1 MRIAIVGGAGTL
13 GKHIT
18 AELSRRGHE
27 VRVLSRSSPAFPV
40 DLSTGEGLETA
51 LAGCSTVVD
60 ASNSQR
66 KARQVLVDGTRRLL
80 AAEQRAGVGHHVGV
94 SIVGC
99 DQVPLGYYRV
109 KTAQEHLVQGGP
121 VPWTIVRATQFHEL
135 AASLFAASARYRVLP
150 AGQLPMQPVAA
161 AEVAG
166 AIAAAAESQPADGR
180 IQVAGPQVSSI
191 ADLARTWR
199 SVTGK
204 PAMLLP
210 VPLPGKMGRELRAGA
225 LTARQ
230 ADFVGAV
237 TFADWLASAD
247 DVRNRHAS
255 SS

>member
-18 AELSRRGHE
+18 AELSQRGHE

-40 DLSTGEGLETA
+40 DLSTGTGLQAA
-51 LAGCSTVVD
+51 LTGCSTVVD

-80 AAEQRAGVGHHVGV
+80 AAEQRAGVGHHVCV

-99 DQVPLGYYRV
+99 DQLPLGYYRV
-109 KTAQEHLVQGGP
+109 KTEQEQVVQQGS

-135 AASLFAASARYRVLP
+135 AASLFTASARYRVLP
-150 AGQLPMQPVAA
+150 APRLPVQPVAA
-161 AEVAG
+161 AEVAS
-166 AIAAAAESQPADGR
+166 AVAAAAGRDPAGRR
-180 IQVAGPQVSSI
+180 IQVAGPQVSTI
-191 ADLARTWR
+191 ADLARSWR

-210 VPLPGKMGRELRAGA
+210 VPLPGKMGRGLRAGG
-225 LTARQ
+225 LTTSD
-230 ADFVGAV
+230 ADFVGTI
-237 TFADWLASAD
+237 TFADWLAQPD
-247 DVRNRHAS
+247 NRA
-255 SS
+255 